1 MKPYL
6 WHPKLVI
13 KLIDMPCNK
22 RKPGNAKIRVL
33 KARNVSKNGVKIK
46 RCALLHR
53 DIRRKNDLMLKS
65 RQRMKKMTISQMIPL
80 QRVNLITTPQHAL
93 VITTLKLVLK
103 RTLYRTLYR
112 LHRVRVKYQKVY
124 FRKKILM

>member
-13 KLIDMPCNK
+13 KLIVMPCDK

-46 RCALLHR
+46 RSALLHR
-53 DIRRKNDLMLKS
+53 DITSYRDAKRKSECGLSVVEMLYS
-65 RQRMKKMTISQMIPL
+65 GFDVIPD
-80 QRVNLITTPQHAL
+80 V
-93 VITTLKLVLK
+93 
-103 RTLYRTLYR
+103 
-112 LHRVRVKYQKVY
+112 
-124 FRKKILM
+124 

>member
-13 KLIDMPCNK
+13 KLIVMPCDK

-33 KARNVSKNGVKIK
+33 KVRNVSKNGVKIK

-53 DIRRKNDLMLKS
+53 DLCWQIKS
-65 RQRMKKMTISQMIPL
+65 ENEKQGQEKQTERDE
-80 QRVNLITTPQHAL
+80 
-93 VITTLKLVLK
+93 KLSSF
-103 RTLYRTLYR
+103 T
-112 LHRVRVKYQKVY
+112 KYP
-124 FRKKILM
+124 